1 MINFVFLCENN
12 FNIDSFSPWFLPRGK
27 RSPENMETLSKKEKR
42 SESKKRKAKA
52 FLQLAKEIEE
62 VINFSPY
69 PTNHHH
75 IYTILGRL

>member
-1 MINFVFLCENN
+1 VKTISTLILFLRG
-12 FNIDSFSPWFLPRGK
+12 SFPQTI

-62 VINFSPY
+62 VINFSSC
-69 PTNHHH
+69 PT
-75 IYTILGRL
+75 GRL